1 MILIAELISHF
12 VNGNVNMAKIMKR
25 AQTGKNVPK
34 GMVESEMSP
43 GKMIPKSKSNYT
55 TGNYTKMLG
64 SKPSAPKAKVKPKA
78 QNGVKKPLTPAPVK
92 KTGMD
97 AVKALGKYVSTFG
110 FATDKYNPATQ
121 REQAIKKMPKSK
133 MKAGG
138 MLKRADG
145 SYSKRGLWDNIRA
158 NKGSGKK
165 PTAAM
170 LKQEKKI
177 KAKSKK

>member
-1 MILIAELISHF
+1 
-12 VNGNVNMAKIMKR
+12 
-25 AQTGKNVPK
+25 
-34 GMVESEMSP
+34 MVESEMFP

-145 SYSKRGLWDNIRA
+145 SYSKRGLWDNLRSKA
-158 NKGSGKK
+158 AQNKKAGAK
-165 PTAAM
+165 PKAPTKAM
-170 LKQEKKI
+170 LSQEKKI
-177 KAKSKK
+177 KSKTKK

>member
-1 MILIAELISHF
+1 MATIKKAQAGIKKSASKMVPGEMTGKMYKKSEIDAIGDKQAKELDKVSML
-12 VNGNVNMAKIMKR
+12 GKAAMAKK
-25 AQTGKNVPK
+25 
-34 GMVESEMSP
+34 
-43 GKMIPKSKSNYT
+43 
-55 TGNYTKMLG
+55 
-64 SKPSAPKAKVKPKA
+64 KAPKA
-78 QNGVKKPLTPAPVK
+78 QNGVKKALTPAPKK

-110 FATDKYNPATQ
+110 LATEKYNPAPSKEGT
-121 REQAIKKMPKSK
+121 KKMPKDK

-177 KAKSKK
+177 KAKTKK

>member
-1 MILIAELISHF
+1 
-12 VNGNVNMAKIMKR
+12 MAKIMKR

-43 GKMIPKSKSNYT
+43 GKMIPKSKSNYLD
-55 TGNYTKMLG
+55 GKYAKMLG
-64 SKPSAPKAKVKPKA
+64 VKPSAPKAKVKPKA
-78 QNGVKKPLTPAPVK
+78 QLGGLLKGIVKSGVKTAEKSAVRSKGIKGISEADMIRAFDEMERKRMKAHFKELDAK
-92 KTGMD
+92 EAAKNTG
-97 AVKALGKYVSTFG
+97 
-110 FATDKYNPATQ
+110 
-121 REQAIKKMPKSK
+121 SK

-158 NKGSGKK
+158 NRGSGKK

-170 LKQEKKI
+170 LKQERKI